1 MAFYV
6 KRGLKSLICGL
17 MWPLLALSCTIW
29 VPNDEPIDCIAGTFG
44 AYLDIGT
51 YQSYSL
57 FLPALS
63 NGCEPIDA
71 TALSR
76 LEWKRNDAV
85 SDAAKREGG
94 VGVLL
99 PRGQCSFFAKATW
112 ADAATF
118 NLTHG
123 PRLLIVADVA
133 STRGQA
139 APAGLVPAIAE
150 WDRFGRDRE
159 LTVVGI
165 SAADGRR
172 LRSLAE
178 ISTAVADVDR
188 RVSLADEKTLQVHI
202 SLGMNS
208 SNSEGAD
215 RRVDQCAMRALALVQ
230 GGLLTRA
237 TAVLDNCAHAWPKNV
252 PISART
258 EALHAIEA
266 AASIG
271 ILSAEDEDAAAR
283 EHLLLVDALH
293 KAGLHG
299 AAEQW
304 VQALVVH
311 GSRNEMS
318 KGMLGSCYDAAC
330 QAHLR
335 NGHAARARNAC
346 SSAHSLH
353 FPQARTCALGDISQV
368 LSFARLAALDF
379 LLAGNAE
386 DDCYIDSVGDTSL
399 NPKCNSSRV
408 EDNSTKSTTTSAAAR
423 ASIERWQ
430 VASEAYRTLLKSKTT
445 PSRHDMS
452 KPSSALPQQQLSLQ
466 QLPTSLAAALSAKS
480 SGGGGVGD
488 ATVWLLY
495 TLAEEAASHLVNI
508 REAASKA
515 AIAIGNYPS
524 PNLKAS
530 PDTGST
536 AAAAAARLLFECVD
550 GQIDTKHK
558 AKDEEYDNGHAHW
571 PSSICGCLNHES
583 GESYSEVPRLEAREV
598 AAMTAMRD
606 AGVLGLLL
614 RLMDVH
620 ATLALFLDET
630 GFFTAADR

>member
-17 MWPLLALSCTIW
+17 MWPLLAFSCTIW

-57 FLPALS
+57 LLPALS

-71 TALSR
+71 AALSR
-76 LEWKRNDAV
+76 LEWKRNDVV
-85 SDAAKREGG
+85 SETAKREGG

-118 NLTHG
+118 NLTRG
-123 PRLLIVADVA
+123 PRLLIVADVD
-133 STRGQA
+133 SSRGQA

-150 WDRFGRDRE
+150 WDRFDHDRG
-159 LTVVGI
+159 LTVVGV

-172 LRSLAE
+172 LRTLAE
-178 ISTAVADVDR
+178 TSTTAADVPQL
-188 RVSLADEKTLQVHI
+188 LADETTLQVRVSMGSHP
-202 SLGMNS
+202 SD
-208 SNSEGAD
+208 SEGVS

-237 TAVLDNCAHAWPKNV
+237 TVVLDNCAHAWPKNV
-252 PISART
+252 PISPRT

-266 AASIG
+266 VTAVG
-271 ILSAEDEDAAAR
+271 ILSAEEEDAAAR
-283 EHLLLVDALH
+283 KHLLLVDALH

-299 AAEQW
+299 AADLW
-304 VQALVVH
+304 VQALVAH
-311 GSRNEMS
+311 GSRSEMS
-318 KGMLGSCYDAAC
+318 KGVLGSCYDAAC

-335 NGHAARARNAC
+335 NGRAARARNAC

-353 FPQARTCALGDISQV
+353 FPQARTYALGDISQV

-379 LLAGNAE
+379 LIAGNAE
-386 DDCYIDSVGDTSL
+386 DDCYIDSIGDSL
-399 NPKCNSSRV
+399 NPMCNSSRV
-408 EDNSTKSTTTSAAAR
+408 EDNSTKSITASAAAR

-445 PSRHDMS
+445 PVRHDTS
-452 KPSSALPQQQLSLQ
+452 KPSSSMPQQQQQHLSPQQQL
-466 QLPTSLAAALSAKS
+466 PASLAAALSAKS
-480 SGGGGVGD
+480 SGGGGAGD

-495 TLAEEAASHLVNI
+495 TLVEEAASHLVHI
-508 REAASKA
+508 REAASNA
-515 AIAIGNYPS
+515 ALAIGKCPS

-530 PDTGST
+530 PDADST
-536 AAAAAARLLFECVD
+536 AAGADRLLFECVN
-550 GQIDTKHK
+550 GQIDTKPN
-558 AKDEEYDNGHAHW
+558 AEDEVCDGHAHW

-583 GESYSEVPRLEAREV
+583 GESYSEVPRFEARGV
-598 AAMTAMRD
+598 AVRTAMRD
-606 AGVLGLLL
+606 AGVPGLLL
-614 RLMDVH
+614 RLMDVY

-630 GFFTAADR
+630 GFFAAADR